1 MSSSLRRKALITI
14 SIMITALQPLIWSP
28 IARAALPDTVHLT
41 IHYQRSA
48 ADYQNWN
55 VYLWRDL
62 PGTAND
68 KEVSAAG
75 FPFTGTDSFGEIA
88 TIDVTGLAAFN
99 QVGIIIRKGA
109 WVEKD
114 GAIDRFIST
123 FDSNGNAEVWM
134 RQGDPTIYTAAPTGV
149 IPPNPVVDQ
158 AKVFDSADFA
168 AKYTYTGNDL
178 GNTYTPQ
185 STKFRVWAPTASK
198 ISLLTFPSLTATAGD
213 ATEIPM
219 SADVNGTWIT
229 SLPGDQNG
237 LVYMYRVT
245 VDGVTNDAV
254 DPYVRATTINGL
266 RGVVV
271 DLTKTN
277 PVGWN
282 SVKPKFSGNP
292 TDASIY
298 ELHVRDLSID
308 PSSGVPAAHRGKY
321 LAFTDVKTSYKGVPT
336 GVAHIKSLGVTHV
349 ELLPIFDFQSV
360 DEAAPSFNWG
370 YDPQNFNVPE
380 GSYSSDPAN
389 PTTRITELKSAIQ
402 SLHNQGLRVI
412 MDVVYHHVF
421 NANTYSESLIV
432 PGYFFRTDS
441 SGNLT
446 SGSGVGNDVADE
458 RPMVSKFITDSFKYW
473 ATEYHMDGFR
483 IDQMGQMSINTIK
496 EARKDLSAIDP
507 TILMLG
513 EGWYGSSSLPSSS
526 AATQGNITQIPGVAA
541 FNDQIRD
548 GVKGSVFDTGD
559 KGFVS
564 GAFAKALDVKA
575 GTVGNTS
582 YNGTLTNTWTTG
594 APGQAINYVESHDNQ
609 TLFDKLKASATGASA
624 ATIIK
629 MDQMSAAIVYLSQG
643 VPFIQAGQEFLRS
656 KGGDG
661 NSYNSG
667 DAVNSLKWSTLPT
680 NISVN
685 NYYKG
690 LIAIRNSHPA
700 FRLAT
705 TASIK
710 SNLAFLPTLDGV
722 IAYSLNGVKSKD
734 SWKKIVVAFNATT
747 TPQTILL
754 PSGGSWKIV
763 VNGNLAG
770 LRVLST
776 SKGSQVKV
784 AGQTSIVLEQ

>member
-1 MSSSLRRKALITI
+1 MFITVRRTAFVTVSLLIA
-14 SIMITALQPLIWSP
+14 ALQPAIWLP
-28 IARAALPDTVHLT
+28 AAHAALPDTVHLT

-48 ADYQNWN
+48 ADYKDWN

-75 FPFTGTDSFGEIA
+75 FPFTGTDSFGVIA
-88 TIDVTGLAAFN
+88 NIDVTGLSSFN
-99 QVGIIIRKGA
+99 QLGIIIRKGA

-114 GAIDRFIST
+114 GGIDRFIST
-123 FDSNGNAEVWM
+123 FDSSGNAEVWM
-134 RQGDPTIYTAAPTGV
+134 RQGDATIYTAPPTGV
-149 IPPNPVVDQ
+149 VPPNPVVDQ
-158 AKVFDSADFA
+158 AKIFDSADFA

-178 GNTYTPQ
+178 GNTYSTQ
-185 STKFRVWAPTASK
+185 NTKFRVWAPTATK
-198 ISLLTFPSLTATAGD
+198 VSLLTFPSITSAASE

-219 SADVNGTWIT
+219 TADVNGTWIT
-229 SLPGDQNG
+229 TLPGDQNG

-245 VDGVTNDAV
+245 VDGMTNDAV

-271 DLTKTN
+271 DLSKTN

-282 SVKPKFSGNP
+282 NVKPKFSGNP
-292 TDASIY
+292 TDATIY

-308 PSSGVPAAHRGKY
+308 PSSGVPSAHQGKY

-336 GVAHIKSLGVTHV
+336 GIAHIKSLGVTHV

-360 DEAAPSFNWG
+360 DESAPSFNWG

-380 GSYSSDPAN
+380 GSYSTDPAN

-402 SLHNQGLRVI
+402 SMHNQGLRVI

-446 SGSGVGNDVADE
+446 SGSGVGNDIADE
-458 RPMVSKFITDSFKYW
+458 RSMVAKFINDSFEYW

-483 IDQMGQMSINTIK
+483 IDQMGQMSISTINQ
-496 EARKDLSAIDP
+496 ARKSLSAIDP

-513 EGWYGSSSLPSSS
+513 EGWYGSSSLPTSN
-526 AATQGNITQIPGVAA
+526 AATQGNITQIPGVGA

-548 GVKGSVFDTGD
+548 GVKGSVFNTDD

-564 GAFAKALDVKA
+564 GSIAKALDVKA
-575 GTVGNTS
+575 GIVGNTS

-594 APGQAINYVESHDNQ
+594 TPGQAINYVESHDNQ
-609 TLFDKLKASATGASA
+609 TLYDKLKASATGASA

-629 MDQMSAAIVYLSQG
+629 MDEMSAAIVYLSEG

-656 KGGDG
+656 KGGNG
-661 NSYNSG
+661 NSYNSS

-680 NISVN
+680 NMAVN

-690 LIAIRNSHPA
+690 LLAIRKAHPA
-700 FRLAT
+700 FRLT
-705 TASIK
+705 TASAIK
-710 SNLAFLPTLDGV
+710 TNLAFLPTLDGV
-722 IAYSLNGVKSKD
+722 IAYSLNGTKSKD
-734 SWKKIVVAFNATT
+734 SWKRIVVAFNATT
-747 TPQTILL
+747 TPQSVLL
-754 PSGGSWKIV
+754 PSSGTWKVVVSGGTAGVKV
-763 VNGNLAG
+763 LA
-770 LRVLST
+770 T
-776 SKGSQVKV
+776 AKGSQVKV
-784 AGQTSIVLEQ
+784 APQTSIVLEQ